1 MEAVDEGAVEVALIR
16 EESSAVD
23 AVLVFEAPL
32 PLPAV
37 SIYWIGPQDTKY
49 PRDRAPIQY
58 F

>member
-1 MEAVDEGAVEVALIR
+1 LDAVDDGAVEVALIR

-37 SIYWIGPQDTKY
+37 SI
-49 PRDRAPIQY
+49 
-58 F
+58 